1 MSRRALLAAAT
12 TLFAGITSVSAGGVV
27 TVYDNPWTS
36 GGGGNCGFS
45 TVCAANFGLGDVFA
59 AQSFK
64 LTSTQT
70 ITAASFTETDL
81 GRQPFAATWMFYEAD
96 GAGGLPGSEL
106 ASGTS
111 SDGLFGAAVGSV
123 AAYTVHQENFNLSTS
138 VTLGPGE
145 YYFAVQAISPVE
157 ETYLQTA
164 SLPKSAETFDGGATW
179 VSGYGGAIDGVAV
192 GLYNGTFTGVPNP
205 NTIPEPSTWAMML
218 LGFVGLGFVRYR
230 ASRADAV

>member
-12 TLFAGITSVSAGGVV
+12 TLFAGITSVSAGSVV
-27 TVYDNPWTS
+27 TVYNNPWS
-36 GGGGNCGFS
+36 SPGGNCSFS
-45 TVCAANFGLGDVFA
+45 TTCAANFGLGDVFA

-81 GRQPFAATWMFYEAD
+81 GRQPFAASWMFYEAD
-96 GAGGLPGSEL
+96 GAGGLPGTKL

-111 SDGLFGAAVGSV
+111 SDGLFGVAVGSV
-123 AAYTVHQENFNLSTS
+123 ATYTVHQENFNLSTS

-164 SLPKSAETFDGGATW
+164 SLPKSAETFDVGATW
-179 VSGYGGAIDGVAV
+179 VSGYAGSIDAVAV
-192 GLYNGTFTGVPNP
+192 GLYNGTFTGVPNS
-205 NTIPEPSTWAMML
+205 IPEASTWAMML
-218 LGFVGLGFVRYR
+218 FGFVGLGFVRYR
-230 ASRADAV
+230 ASRANAV